1 METQEKKQLTKSTKV
16 DSLLTKEEIEE
27 RHQKNIVRYNNAY
40 NEAAN
45 EILNGGDE
53 KVNSVEVGT
62 EQAILYT
69 FHFMKDGNAKV
80 DSNGKKIIF
89 GENVRLLDILTKGR
103 SRFLSILNNH
113 FNRDGETKY
122 HCGFYKKN
130 RTDGSGLSDWIIF
143 VSWRPRLQNTK
154 PVGKEPY
161 QPKKTGDEGRLYVK
175 KGPFIQTNQKFFKK
189 NPKQFSKQ
197 QHQHQQQSSLP
208 VVNKDTW
215 ANRVKNGSPKKEETS
230 S

>member
-1 METQEKKQLTKSTKV
+1 METQEKKQLTK
-16 DSLLTKEEIEE
+16 EEIEE
-27 RHQKNIVRYNNAY
+27 RRQKNITRYNNAY

-45 EILNGGDE
+45 EILKGGDE
-53 KVNSVEVGT
+53 NVKGVEVGA

-69 FHFMKDGNAKV
+69 FHFMKDAAAKE

-103 SRFLSILNNH
+103 GRFLSILNNH
-113 FNRDGETKY
+113 FNKDGETKY

-130 RTDGSGLSDWIIF
+130 RNDGSGLSDWNIF
-143 VSWRPRLQNTK
+143 VSWRPRQTGSTPGKKPYQQKQNTGTG
-154 PVGKEPY
+154 GKG
-161 QPKKTGDEGRLYVK
+161 KSGGMYVK

-189 NPKQFSKQ
+189 NPKQLSNTKPKNPPSK
-197 QHQHQQQSSLP
+197 P
-208 VVNKDTW
+208 DTNPNSW
-215 ANRVKNGSPKKEETS
+215 ANRVKNGPPKKDEKKEETVTS